1 MHSPSRSSSQRRK
14 SSAATIIQRR
24 FRSKQTRKQ
33 KQRSKASQRIQ
44 TRVRGIRSR
53 KLISRVKDNMV
64 KETGC
69 PICLQPM
76 TKTEKVATLLPC
88 GHRYHTQCIRDGLDS
103 TGGLCAYCKS
113 VVTNIQPRRIS
124 LQEVQQ
130 AQQQVAQ
137 LLENQQR
144 LIGEV
149 ITMSERLRSRPLSEN
164 EANLNN
170 FMASA
175 QEERAANHY
184 RLVNASRSSGT
195 ISEQQWQNAQDLS
208 VDARSNMFAARAY
221 MFNFRRAI

>member
-1 MHSPSRSSSQRRK
+1 MHSPSRSSSQTRK
-14 SSAATIIQRR
+14 SSAATRIQRR

-33 KQRSKASQRIQ
+33 RSKASQLIQ
-44 TRVRGIRSR
+44 TRVRGFRSR

-130 AQQQVAQ
+130 
-137 LLENQQR
+137 R

-149 ITMSERLRSRPLSEN
+149 ITMSERLRSPPLSEN

-170 FMASA
+170 LMASA

-184 RLVNASRSSGT
+184 RLVNTYRSSGT

-221 MFNFRRAI
+221 MFNFRRTI

>member
-1 MHSPSRSSSQRRK
+1 MHSPSKSSSQRIR
-14 SSAATIIQRR
+14 SLAATRIQRR
-24 FRSKQTRKQ
+24 FRSKQTR

-124 LQEVQQ
+124 LQE
-130 AQQQVAQ
+130 AQQAQ

-149 ITMSERLRSRPLSEN
+149 ITMSERLRSPPLSEN

-170 FMASA
+170 LMASA
-175 QEERAANHY
+175 HAERVENHY
-184 RLVNASRSSGT
+184 RLVNTDRSSGT